1 MPGRA
6 ASLGEAFNA
15 NRLVRIYGRPIQ
27 NFPVPPDFKGGDFAG
42 RGTPSFAF
50 VRAFAVGSICRV
62 LPMPVVL
69 LVPGAGEDVQQG
81 DKCGIV
87 GEESVWSLL
96 TTEETV
102 VVSTESGNV
111 LDLLDVVEA
120 KGIDGGLQIENPR
133 FANGQLCAT
142 IHAWAKIEVFG
153 KKVGFDERIPVCI
166 PLQGCYPVW
175 SIDIARIE
183 VCFRAPSELCARL
196 CVGKWGLEK
205 CWDACAHIPLAVE
218 PARFQSAEAG
228 CGCSG

>member
-1 MPGRA
+1 MSGRA
-6 ASLGEAFNA
+6 ASLGEALNA
-15 NRLVRIYGRPIQ
+15 NRVVRLYGRPIL
-27 NFPVPPDFKGGDFAG
+27 NFPVPPDVKGSDFVG
-42 RGTPSFAF
+42 RGAPSFALI
-50 VRAFAVGSICRV
+50 RAFAIGSVCRV

-69 LVPGAGEDVQQG
+69 LVGGAGEDVQPG

-87 GEESVWSLL
+87 GEENVWSLFS
-96 TTEETV
+96 TEETV
-102 VVSTESGNV
+102 VVSAESGNV
-111 LDLLDVVEA
+111 LDLLDVIDA
-120 KGIDGGLQIENPR
+120 KGISGGLQIENPR

-205 CWDACAHIPLAVE
+205 CWDACAHVPFAAD
-218 PARFQSAEAG
+218 PARVPTSDPV
-228 CGCSG
+228 CGCSA